1 MLESQNTIL
10 INMVAILMYSAK
22 LTTLDLLEIKV
33 LQNNVIIPV
42 NDVTNKILLSDVS
55 YIAYVLDD

>member
-1 MLESQNTIL
+1 
-10 INMVAILMYSAK
+10 MVAILMYSAK

>member
-1 MLESQNTIL
+1 
-10 INMVAILMYSAK
+10 MVAILMYSAK

-42 NDVTNKILLSDVS
+42 KDVTNKILLSDVN

>member
-1 MLESQNTIL
+1 
-10 INMVAILMYSAK
+10 MVAILMYSAK

-42 NDVTNKILLSDVS
+42 NDVTNKILLSDVN

>member
-42 NDVTNKILLSDVS
+42 NDVTNKILLSDVN